1 MTQPKLS
8 FENLFIAVTE
18 NIIFPTVFARYKMVL
33 LFYTYYYVPNKTGN
47 TSSFCLKTSLS
58 KLSGAKDKSFVF
70 LTKLLHR
77 DWMEF

>member
-8 FENLFIAVTE
+8 FENPFIAVTE

-33 LFYTYYYVPNKTGN
+33 LFYTYYNVPNKTGN

-58 KLSGAKDKSFVF
+58 
-70 LTKLLHR
+70 
-77 DWMEF
+77 